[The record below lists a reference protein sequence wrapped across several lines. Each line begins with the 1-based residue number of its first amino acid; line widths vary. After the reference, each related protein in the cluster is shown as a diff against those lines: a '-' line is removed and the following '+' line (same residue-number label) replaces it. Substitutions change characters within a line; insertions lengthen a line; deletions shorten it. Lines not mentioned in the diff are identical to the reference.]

1 MFNRTSLHV
10 AMLLWGTIF
19 ALIAALCMFMS
30 KNFDK
35 RKRRYLMAMLLNSAI
50 LLFCDALAW
59 DFRGRPG
66 SLARHVVYI
75 SNFLVFFLSDS
86 LLLIYQA
93 YLEISM
99 FAGRGEKPRK
109 RLAAVCL
116 IAVVGM
122 GLVVASQFFH
132 FYYYIDANNLYH
144 RNFLHPL
151 SMVLP
156 MLGMLIDFTILIQYR
171 KKISGSLF
179 AGMVSYMLLPVL
191 ALLIQIF
198 YYGISL
204 VNIAISISMIFL
216 FVISMNE
223 QNQNLARKEKEAA
236 DLRIS
241 IMLSQIA
248 PHFIYNTLTSIQQMC
263 ETNPGLA
270 EETVGEFAEYLR
282 GNLDS
287 LSLQKPVPFEREL
300 NHVKAYLAI
309 EKKRFGDRVNTAF
322 DIQDEEFLIPSLTL
336 QPLVENA
343 VKHGLCK
350 KAGGG
355 TVKIT
360 TCREQDT
367 ILVTIEDDGVGFDQ
381 NKSLDDDKVHVGME
395 NVRTRLQD
403 MCGASMETTS
413 KPGEGTRVVIRLPQ
427 T

>member
-19 ALIAALCMFMS
+19 SLIAALCMFMS
-30 KNFDK
+30 RNFDK
-35 RKRRYLMAMLLNSAI
+35 RKRKYLMAMLINSAI

-59 DFRGRPG
+59 DFRGRAG
-66 SLARHVVYI
+66 SFAYYVVRI

-86 LLLIYQA
+86 LLLIYQG
-93 YLEISM
+93 YLDISM
-99 FAGRGEKPRK
+99 FGGSKK
-109 RLAAVCL
+109 RPGKRIIAACL
-116 IAVVGM
+116 IAIVGM
-122 GLVVASQFFH
+122 VLVIASQFFH
-132 FYYYIDANNLYH
+132 FYYYIDAANLYH

-151 SMVLP
+151 SMILP

-171 KKISGSLF
+171 KKISGALF
-179 AGMVSYMLLPVL
+179 AGMVSYMLLPVV

-216 FVISMNE
+216 FVIAMNE

-263 ETNPGLA
+263 EINPALA

-343 VKHGLCK
+343 VKHGLCRK
-350 KAGGG
+350 VGGG
-355 TVKIT
+355 TVRIST
-360 TCREQDT
+360 SRRQDMVF
-367 ILVTIEDDGVGFDQ
+367 VTIEDDGVGFDQ
-381 NKSLDDDKVHVGME
+381 SREQDDGRVHVGLE
-395 NVRTRLQD
+395 NVRARLQD
-403 MCGASMETTS
+403 MCGASMETVS
-413 KPGEGTRVVIRLPQ
+413 KPGEGTRVVIKLPQ
-427 T
+427 S

>member
-1 MFNRTSLHV
+1 MFDRTSLHI

-35 RKRRYLMAMLLNSAI
+35 RKRRYLMAMLINCAL
-50 LLFCDALAW
+50 LLFSDALAW
-59 DFRGRPG
+59 DFRGRRG
-66 SLARHVVYI
+66 SIASYVVHI

-86 LLLIYQA
+86 LLLFYQA
-93 YLEISM
+93 YLQICM
-99 FAGRGEKPRK
+99 FGDRMERPKK
-109 RLAAVCL
+109 RIIAVGL

-122 GLVVASQFFH
+122 GLVIASQFLH
-132 FYYYIDANNLYH
+132 FYYYIDADNFYH
-144 RNFLHPL
+144 RSFLHPL

-156 MLGMLIDFTILIQYR
+156 MFGMLIDFTILIQYR

-179 AGMVSYMLLPVL
+179 AGMASYMLLPVI

-198 YYGISL
+198 YYGVSL

-223 QNQNLARKEKEAA
+223 QNQNLARKQKEAA

-263 ETNPGLA
+263 ETDPKLA

-287 LSLQKPVPFEREL
+287 LSQQKPVPFEREL

-309 EKKRFGDRVNTAF
+309 EKKRFGDRINAVF
-322 DIQDEEFLIPSLTL
+322 DIQDDEFLIPSLTL

-355 TVKIT
+355 TVQIAT
-360 TCREQDT
+360 YREGDMVF
-367 ILVTIEDDGVGFDQ
+367 VTIEDDGVGFDQ
-381 NKSLDDDKVHVGME
+381 NKLQDDGRVHVGLE
-395 NVRTRLQD
+395 NVRTRLND

-413 KPGEGTRVVIRLPQ
+413 RPGEGTRVVIRLPQ
-427 T
+427 S